1 MSDPIRVLIADD
13 HPVVRQGL
21 RGFLE
26 TYADITVI
34 AEADNGAQAVALA
47 LEHVPDVIL
56 MDLLM
61 PEMDGVEAIEQ
72 VVASSP
78 ATRIIVLT
86 SYTEDEYLLPAMRAG
101 AVGYQLKDADPED
114 LVSAIRATA
123 RGSAPFPEKTR
134 RRHEPNPGD
143 HRSRAAK
150 TVQGLASTSGCDA
163 LAPRTTHTLRVT
175 SPGENLF
182 DEEYAEGL
190 SDLDGFSHIILICH
204 LHKTSAFKLK
214 VVPYLDTEL
223 RGLFATRAPS
233 RPNPI
238 GLSVV
243 RLLEIDG
250 RRLRIEGVDLLDGT
264 PVLDIKPYVRDFDD
278 ETDIRCGWL
287 DEVKGRDVAAD
298 ARFQR

>member
-72 VVASSP
+72 VLASSP
-78 ATRIIVLT
+78 ATRILVLT

-101 AVGYQLKDADPED
+101 AVGYHLKDADPED

-123 RGSAPFPEKTR
+123 RGQTTLHPSVAAR
-134 RRHEPNPGD
+134 LVRGVD
-143 HRSRAAK
+143 HPIEDSLADLSERELDVLRLIARGMSNKEIAKELVISEGTVKSHVSNILSKLHLAHRTQAA
-150 TVQGLASTSGCDA
+150 LYA
-163 LAPRTTHTLRVT
+163 L
-175 SPGENLF
+175 
-182 DEEYAEGL
+182 
-190 SDLDGFSHIILICH
+190 
-204 LHKTSAFKLK
+204 K
-214 VVPYLDTEL
+214 
-223 RGLFATRAPS
+223 
-233 RPNPI
+233 
-238 GLSVV
+238 
-243 RLLEIDG
+243 
-250 RRLRIEGVDLLDGT
+250 RRLVPLDDPHT
-264 PVLDIKPYVRDFDD
+264 A
-278 ETDIRCGWL
+278 E
-287 DEVKGRDVAAD
+287 
-298 ARFQR
+298 Q

>member
-72 VVASSP
+72 IVASSP

-101 AVGYQLKDADPED
+101 AMGYQLKDADPED
-114 LVSAIRATA
+114 LVSAIRAAA
-123 RGSAPFPEKTR
+123 RGQTTLHPSVAAR
-134 RRHEPNPGD
+134 LVRGVD
-143 HRSRAAK
+143 H
-150 TVQGLASTSGCDA
+150 
-163 LAPRTTHTLRVT
+163 
-175 SPGENLF
+175 PGEDSLADLSERELDVLRLIARGMSNKEIAKELVIS
-182 DEEYAEGL
+182 EGTVKSHVSNIL
-190 SDLDGFSHIILICH
+190 SKLH
-204 LHKTSAFKLK
+204 LAHRTQAALWALK
-214 VVPYLDTEL
+214 
-223 RGLFATRAPS
+223 
-233 RPNPI
+233 
-238 GLSVV
+238 
-243 RLLEIDG
+243 
-250 RRLRIEGVDLLDGT
+250 RRLVPLDDPHT
-264 PVLDIKPYVRDFDD
+264 A
-278 ETDIRCGWL
+278 E
-287 DEVKGRDVAAD
+287 
-298 ARFQR
+298 Q